1 MPGPF
6 VVSPPRQVNW
16 KLPVV
21 FYPARAQ
28 ENCPDRPGARV
39 SRITEKH
46 VFRIPCIFLPAL
58 RFFSPPPSPCS
69 RYHALF
75 FFFKITS
82 VDSFLSFFHVRL
94 LVRFSFFLIVRRT
107 GEKGGGEKKEGRKSA
122 DMNIH
127 KFKFT
132 PRVTTQSD
140 VIYIAL
146 ASSLPY
152 TSSPPAKLFNR

>member
-1 MPGPF
+1 MPRPTGGARISYNRETCISNSMYFPSRIAVF
-6 VVSPPRQVNW
+6 LSSP
-16 KLPVV
+16 LPV
-21 FYPARAQ
+21 FA
-28 ENCPDRPGARV
+28 
-39 SRITEKH
+39 
-46 VFRIPCIFLPAL
+46 IP
-58 RFFSPPPSPCS
+58 RT
-69 RYHALF
+69 F

-82 VDSFLSFFHVRL
+82 VDSFLSFSFFFSCSFVRS
-94 LVRFSFFLIVRRT
+94 FFFLIVRRT
-107 GEKGGGEKKEGRKSA
+107 GEKRGGEKKEGRKSA